1 MDKKILKIDDY
12 TSFIQRLNNIEKILK
27 EKISDNQIQINDI
40 IAYCSVCY
48 SLGVSD
54 AQERIRDLEWDTDN
68 TAYGYKVKY
77 EIYPTDLGGAYLLFI
92 NGNKYATFNSIDEAR
107 AKSQEH
113 YNSRLNELF
122 YGDKIEGKELQ

>member
-27 EKISDNQIQINDI
+27 QKISDNQIQIKDI

-48 SLGVSD
+48 SLGVTD
-54 AQERIRDLEWDTDN
+54 GQERIKDLEWDTDN
-68 TAYGYKVKY
+68 IAYGYKVKY

-92 NGNKYATFNSIDEAR
+92 NGNEYATFNSIDEAR

-122 YGDKIEGKELQ
+122 YGYEIEGKQL

>member
-27 EKISDNQIQINDI
+27 EKISDNQIQIKDI
-40 IAYCSVCY
+40 IEYCSVCY

-54 AQERIRDLEWDTDN
+54 AQERIKDLEWDTDN

-77 EIYPTDLGGAYLLFI
+77 KIYQSGLGSIYLLFI
-92 NGNKYATFNSIDEAR
+92 NDNKYGIFNGIDEAR
-107 AKSQEH
+107 EKAQEH

-122 YGDKIEGKELQ
+122 YGYEITGKEL

>member
-27 EKISDNQIQINDI
+27 QKISDNQIQIKDI

-77 EIYPTDLGGAYLLFI
+77 KIYQSGLASIYLLFI
-92 NGNKYATFNSIDEAR
+92 NDNKYGIFNGIDEAR
-107 AKSQEH
+107 EKAQEH

-122 YGDKIEGKELQ
+122 YGFEVEGK

>member
-27 EKISDNQIQINDI
+27 EKISDNQIQIKDI
-40 IAYCSVCY
+40 TAYCSVCY

-54 AQERIRDLEWDTDN
+54 AQERIKDLEWDTDN

-77 EIYPTDLGGAYLLFI
+77 KIYQSGLGSIYLLFI
-92 NGNKYATFNSIDEAR
+92 NDNKYGIFNGIDEAR
-107 AKSQEH
+107 EKAQEH
-113 YNSRLNELF
+113 YNARLNELF
-122 YGDKIEGKELQ
+122 YGYEIEGKEL

>member
-27 EKISDNQIQINDI
+27 EKISNNQIQIKDI
-40 IAYCSVCY
+40 TAYCSVCY

-54 AQERIRDLEWDTDN
+54 AQERIKDLEWDTDN

-77 EIYPTDLGGAYLLFI
+77 KLYQSELGSIYQLFI
-92 NGNKYATFNSIDEAR
+92 NNNKYGNFNTLNEAR
-107 AKSQEH
+107 EKAQEH

>member
-1 MDKKILKIDDY
+1 MDKKIIKIDDY

-27 EKISDNQIQINDI
+27 QKISDNQIQIKDI

-54 AQERIRDLEWDTDN
+54 AQERIKDLEWDTDN

-77 EIYPTDLGGAYLLFI
+77 KLYQSGLGSIYLLFI
-92 NGNKYATFNSIDEAR
+92 NDNKYGIFNGIDEAR
-107 AKSQEH
+107 EKAQEH
-113 YNSRLNELF
+113 YNARLNELF
-122 YGDKIEGKELQ
+122 YGYEIEGKEL

>member
-1 MDKKILKIDDY
+1 MDNKILKIDDY

-107 AKSQEH
+107 EKSQEH
-113 YNSRLNELF
+113 YNSRINELF
-122 YGDKIEGKELQ
+122 YGYEIEGKEL